1 MALQGKITGPT
12 PSNLGSREMNQ
23 DHWDL
28 VKYWLDWIAAVLA
41 GGALFKL
48 VPEVGA
54 LFTIVYTGLRIYEW
68 LKRRK
73 EWDK

>member
-1 MALQGKITGPT
+1 
-12 PSNLGSREMNQ
+12 MNQ